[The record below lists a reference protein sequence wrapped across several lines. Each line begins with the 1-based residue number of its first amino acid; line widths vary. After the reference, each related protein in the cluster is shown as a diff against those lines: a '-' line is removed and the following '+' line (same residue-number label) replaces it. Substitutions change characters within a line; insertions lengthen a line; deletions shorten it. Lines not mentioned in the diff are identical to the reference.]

1 MFKGVDDEHTH
12 EIRLLSHLFRQT
24 IIAIL
29 AFFLPLFA
37 VLYWLTIPHDLWFAV
52 ALSQLV
58 ATGLISYG
66 VYAHRRT
73 HIIVS
78 PLGFSER
85 GFFGRTTQHAAAEVD
100 TIIFLEMY
108 QSDTLDTYAQLFVT
122 EKGGK
127 VILRMRG
134 QFWARTDMEMVIEE
148 LAAPVVRI
156 TAPMTLHEL
165 NRISPEL
172 LYWFERRPVSR
183 SAS

>member
-1 MFKGVDDEHTH
+1 M
-12 EIRLLSHLFRQT
+12 
-24 IIAIL
+24 
-29 AFFLPLFA
+29 
-37 VLYWLTIPHDLWFAV
+37 LYWLTIPHDLWLLV
-52 ALSQLV
+52 ALSQLL
-58 ATGLISYG
+58 ATALIFYG
-66 VYAHRRT
+66 VYAHRHT
-73 HIIVS
+73 SIHVS
-78 PLGFSER
+78 HRGFSER

-122 EKGGK
+122 EKSGK

-134 QFWARTDMEMVIEE
+134 QFWARADMEMVVEE

-156 TAPMTLHEL
+156 NAPMTLNEL